1 MTDVLLGMGV
11 AVLFICLLL
20 LGVILLLLTKVMNG
34 VQRILDFAGASEPE
48 DDEPVEQEQVVAPGS
63 VPMPPRLRDKL
74 LPQPPSTDLTNGTF
88 GGRKP
93 WVPPS
98 DEPPAA

>member
-1 MTDVLLGMGV
+1 MIDFLLGLTT
-11 AVLFICLLL
+11 ALLFVCVIVV
-20 LGVILLLLTKVMNG
+20 GVILLLVLKIMHG
-34 VQRILDFAGASEPE
+34 VQTILDLSGASME
-48 DDEPVEQEQVVAPGS
+48 DDEPQPVQEQVTAPGS
-63 VPMPPRLRDKL
+63 VPMPPSLRDRLR
-74 LPQPPSTDLTNGTF
+74 PFPPSTDLTNGTF